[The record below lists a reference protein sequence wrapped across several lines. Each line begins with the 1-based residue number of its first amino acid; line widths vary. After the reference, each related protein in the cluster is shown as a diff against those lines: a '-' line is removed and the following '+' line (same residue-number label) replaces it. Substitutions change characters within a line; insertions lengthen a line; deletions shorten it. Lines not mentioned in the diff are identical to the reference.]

1 MTREQAFKTLGLEP
15 GATATE
21 VDAAYKKHTGENA
34 SLNGSGK
41 LSQAR
46 DVLRGRESS

>member
-21 VDAAYKKHTGENA
+21 VDAAYKKHARENA

-41 LSQAR
+41 FSQAR
-46 DVLRGRESS
+46 DVLRGSEGT

>member
-1 MTREQAFKTLGLEP
+1 MTREQALLTLGLEP

-21 VDAAYKKHTGENA
+21 IDAAYTKHARKNG
-34 SLNGSGK
+34 SLNGSEK

-46 DVLRGRESS
+46 DVLRGREGS